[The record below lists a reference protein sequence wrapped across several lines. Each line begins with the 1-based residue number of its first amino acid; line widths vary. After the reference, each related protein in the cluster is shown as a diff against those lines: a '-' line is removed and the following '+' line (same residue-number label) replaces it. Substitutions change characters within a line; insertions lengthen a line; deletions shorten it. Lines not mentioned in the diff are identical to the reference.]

1 MHCDGTT
8 NYLIELLYGK
18 NNGNFFSKSMDNK
31 NHDVPHLMTD
41 TALINVLHP
50 ILQSV
55 DVTLRFLCS
64 TTTSV

>member
-1 MHCDGTT
+1 
-8 NYLIELLYGK
+8 
-18 NNGNFFSKSMDNK
+18 MDNK
-31 NHDVPHLMTD
+31 NHDVPHLMID